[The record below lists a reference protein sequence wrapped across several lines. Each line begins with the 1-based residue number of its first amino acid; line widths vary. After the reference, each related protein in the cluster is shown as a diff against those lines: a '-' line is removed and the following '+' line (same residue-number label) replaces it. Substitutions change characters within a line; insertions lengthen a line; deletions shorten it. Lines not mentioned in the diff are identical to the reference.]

1 MKKIN
6 LLILCGIMYLCYS
19 CSGMLDNIQP
29 YLDEGERIY
38 VGKLDSL
45 KAYSGKN
52 RIKIEGKMMYGVN
65 QVRCIIYYK
74 DPVTLE
80 EISDEFPIQRTEP
93 RETFEFILD
102 NLTEGQYDF
111 SIVTYDAKDNTS
123 IPTEVSAYAYG
134 ELYHQALTN
143 RILNS
148 ITSEQKEVVGED
160 GGQPERVWVAKLE
173 WNISR
178 GDGLASCNLEYEQE
192 DGTWKTKSVPADE
205 TTTELES
212 FKAGGVLRYNTA
224 YKPTTTALDEFTTDY
239 KEVSLPQKS
248 YIGITK
254 DLTSLYIK
262 NAGHP
267 FRGYDVNNR
276 WGKPY
281 DWKWNEVIE
290 TKNASGGAGFTEYN
304 DGTIQFESTQ
314 WDKGYYDNGKIWQT
328 FVLPEGKYE
337 VRVEARNAANIG
349 AGGTNIHFAV
359 AKGEELPDN
368 EVLEQ
373 SDVTLSYLKFESEH
387 TYKTSSLPTFELTEE
402 TTVTIGWVV
411 SFSDIC
417 RNIEFKLV
425 RLWSVAE

>member
-6 LLILCGIMYLCYS
+6 LLILCSILCLSYS
-19 CSGMLDNIQP
+19 CSGMLDGIQS

-45 KAYSGKN
+45 KTFSGKN

-65 QVRCIIYYK
+65 QVKCVISYR

-80 EISDEFPIQRTEP
+80 EKSNDFSIERKEP
-93 RETFEFILD
+93 RETFEFMLD

-111 SIVTYDAKDNTS
+111 SVVTYDPKNNTS

-143 RILNS
+143 RILRS
-148 ITSEQKEVVGED
+148 ITPEQKKVEGE
-160 GGQPERVWVAKLE
+160 GGQSKTIWVAKLE

-178 GDGLASCNLEYEQE
+178 GDGLVGCNLEYELE
-192 DGTWKTKSVPADE
+192 DGTREEKYIPVDE
-205 TTTELES
+205 TATELEN
-212 FKAGGVLRYNTA
+212 FKAGGILRYNTT
-224 YKPTTTALDEFTTDY
+224 YKPTTNFLDEFTTGY
-239 KEVSLPQKS
+239 KEVSLPQQS

-262 NAGHP
+262 NAGYP
-267 FRGYDVNNR
+267 FTGYDINNK
-276 WGKPY
+276 WGKPH

-304 DGTIQFESTQ
+304 DGTLQFETTQ
-314 WDKGYYDNGKIWQT
+314 WSQGYYDNGKIWQT
-328 FVLPEGKYE
+328 FTLPEGKYE
-337 VRVEARNAANIG
+337 MRVEAKNAANIG
-349 AGGTNIHFAV
+349 SGNTNIHFAV
-359 AKGEELPDN
+359 AKGQELPDN

-373 SDVTLSYLKFESEH
+373 PGITLSYLKFESQH
-387 TYKTSSLPTFELTEE
+387 TNTTSSLPAFELTEE
-402 TTVTIGWVV
+402 TMITVGWVV

-417 RNIEFKLV
+417 RNIEFKSV